1 MSGSKNSNGVIKYFF
16 LPPLPFAPRSPF
28 LWLATSSVGL
38 MCAVKLE
45 NAIWTGRTRMSL
57 PDTFSRSLNCFSL
70 IWLKYCA
77 NPWTK
82 HCWKEQVMT
91 WLARS
96 RSPPNLD
103 PHPNQWGR
111 SGKGSPG
118 RSQGAFIRRRETDAE
133 WVKYVLYGLIPQALI
148 SPGFRVSTKP
158 SW

>member
-57 PDTFSRSLNCFSL
+57 PDTFRSLNCFSL
-70 IWLKYCA
+70 IWLKYFA

-96 RSPPNLD
+96 RSPAQP
-103 PHPNQWGR
+103 
-111 SGKGSPG
+111 GSPSKPM
-118 RSQGAFIRRRETDAE
+118 RQE
-133 WVKYVLYGLIPQALI
+133 WEGFPWEESGCFYQKKRNRCWVGKICPLWSH
-148 SPGFRVSTKP
+148 SPSFDL
-158 SW
+158 SWV